1 MRLFLP
7 KVYSLP
13 EIKSFT
19 MNKYLNSLNDKIM
32 DYPLKWTTS
41 LTKSGNHEHD
51 DEAQTLGLKF
61 QVQ

>member
-1 MRLFLP
+1 
-7 KVYSLP
+7 
-13 EIKSFT
+13 

-51 DEAQTLGLKF
+51 DEAQTLGLEF